1 MINTDLMKLSKDD
14 LLLKCKELNIDKC
27 KSKNKTQLIKLIEES
42 SINKKKN
49 EQEHEIINNSNEIIN
64 NINENI
70 TIENNK
76 LKFIDLFCGIG
87 GFHQALTNLNG
98 KCVFSCD
105 IDKKCRKVYE
115 KNYGLTPHDDIINVD
130 EKKIP
135 NFDILCAGFPC
146 QAFSNA
152 GKKNSFNDKRGT
164 LFEHILRIAVEK
176 KPSFIFLENV
186 KHIKKIENGKVF
198 NHIIKRINESGY
210 YVNNETIFELSPH
223 QLGVPQHRERVIFV
237 CIRKDLYDSSKKI
250 EIIPPDIDINIDN
263 IIEKNVVNI
272 DKYKISNEIENVLN
286 AWDEIIKEMN
296 TGETLSPTILCNEF
310 NNNYSDDKFNSLPDW
325 KQEYITKN
333 KPLYK
338 KYKDKWDKWY
348 EKHKN
353 LLLKKEIYGKLEWQV
368 GKKKENDSIWNYF
381 IQLRQSGIRVK
392 KSDYFPTLVAIVQTP
407 IYAKERRYITPREC
421 ARLQSFSDNF
431 IIDENDHDAYKQFGN
446 AVNVK
451 VVQYV
456 IEKTLKIYNLI

>member
-1 MINTDLMKLSKDD
+1 MSIINTDLQKLSKDQ
-14 LLLKCKELNIDKC
+14 LLLKCSELNIHRC
-27 KSKNKTQLIKLIEES
+27 KSKNKSELIKLIEL
-42 SINKKKN
+42 K
-49 EQEHEIINNSNEIIN
+49 N
-64 NINENI
+64 NIIQEPEKNSTNILLKSTKEN
-70 TIENNK
+70 NNK

-87 GFHQALTNLNG
+87 GFHQALNNLNG
-98 KCVFSCD
+98 ECVFACD
-105 IDKKCRKVYE
+105 IDKKCRKIYE

-130 EKKIP
+130 EKKIAD
-135 NFDILCAGFPC
+135 FDILCAGFPC

-152 GKKNSFNDKRGT
+152 GKKNSFKDKRGT

-176 KPSFIFLENV
+176 KPSFMFLENV

-198 NHIIKRINESGY
+198 EHIIKRINESGY

-237 CIRKDLYDSSKKI
+237 CIRKDLYDESKKI
-250 EIIPPDIDINIDN
+250 EIIPPNIDINIDN
-263 IIEKNVVNI
+263 IIEKNVINI
-272 DKYKISNEIENVLN
+272 NKYKIPDEVENILN

-310 NNNYSDDKFNSLPDW
+310 NNNYSEDEFNILPDW
-325 KQEYITKN
+325 KQDYITKN
-333 KPLYK
+333 KPLYNR
-338 KYKDKWDKWY
+338 YKDKWDKWY
-348 EKHKN
+348 EKHKD
-353 LLLKKEIYGKLEWQV
+353 LLQKKEIYGKLEWQV

-431 IIDENDHDAYKQFGN
+431 IMDDNDHDAYKQFGN

-456 IEKTLKIYNLI
+456 MEKTLKIYGLI